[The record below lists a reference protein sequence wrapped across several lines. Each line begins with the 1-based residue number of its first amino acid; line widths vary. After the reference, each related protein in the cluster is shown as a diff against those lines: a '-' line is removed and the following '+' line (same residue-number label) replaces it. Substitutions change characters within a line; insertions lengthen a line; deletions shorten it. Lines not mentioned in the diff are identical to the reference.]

1 MHASRAG
8 LLAVIALSGVHS
20 ACEMNLDAQSR
31 YPVRDTQTVSRTLR
45 FDGSGTRDIDVRTIS
60 GSIRVVASDRSDV
73 SLDAVRTVR
82 ARSAGDLETANR
94 EVRIDFMDGAPSVG
108 AVVRTNGITCGDSSS
123 RDGWRGRPRY
133 EVEYAFTLQVP
144 RRVGLR
150 LCTINGDAVTVDGT
164 EGDFEIDN
172 INGAITLRNMRG
184 SGTAETINGDLVA
197 SFVEA
202 PRADSFLKT
211 LNGNLDA
218 TFPASLSADLL
229 MKTFNGDL
237 WTDFDV
243 QVLPQKPAEKE
254 RRNGGFVYRSDGSAR
269 VRVGKGGPELRLE
282 TFNGDVRVLRGR

>member
-1 MHASRAG
+1 MQASALSALVAIALAG
-8 LLAVIALSGVHS
+8 LST

-31 YPVRDTQTVSRTLR
+31 YPVRDTQTVTRTLR
-45 FDGSGTRDIDVRTIS
+45 FDGSTTRDVDVRTIS

-73 SLDAVRTVR
+73 ALEAVRTVR
-82 ARSAGDLETANR
+82 ARSADDLETANR
-94 EVRIDFMDGAPSVG
+94 EVRIDFMDGAASVG
-108 AVVRTNGITCGDSSS
+108 AVVRTNGVTCGDSSS

-133 EVEYAFTLQVP
+133 EVDYAFTLQVP
-144 RRVGLR
+144 RRVALR
-150 LCTINGDAVTVDGT
+150 LCTINGDAVAVEGT

-172 INGAITLRNMRG
+172 INGEISLRNMRG

-197 SFVEA
+197 SFAEA
-202 PRADSFLKT
+202 PREDSFLKT

-229 MKTFNGDL
+229 LKTFNGDL

-243 QVLPQKPAEKE
+243 QVLPQKPAEAQ

>member
-1 MHASRAG
+1 MTMPRIG
-8 LLAVIALSGVHS
+8 LLAAIALSGLHL
-20 ACEMNLDAQSR
+20 ACEMNLGAQSR
-31 YPVRDTQTVSRTLR
+31 YPVRDTQTVTRTLR
-45 FDGSGTRDIDVRTIS
+45 FDGSGTREVDVRTLS
-60 GSIRVVASDRSDV
+60 GSIRVVASNRSDV
-73 SLDAVRTVR
+73 SLEAVRTVR
-82 ARSAGDLETANR
+82 ARSADDLETANR
-94 EVRIDFMDGAPSVG
+94 EVRIDFMDGASSVG
-108 AVVRTNGITCGDSSS
+108 AVVRTNGITCGESSS

-133 EVEYAFTLQVP
+133 EVDYAFTLEVP
-144 RRVGLR
+144 RRVELR
-150 LCTINGDAVTVDGT
+150 LCTINGEAVTVDGT
-164 EGDFEIDN
+164 EGDFEVDN
-172 INGAITLRNMRG
+172 VNGGITLRNMRG

-197 SFVEA
+197 SFADA

-243 QVLPQKPAEKE
+243 QVLPQKPAQAE

-269 VRVGKGGPELRLE
+269 VRVGTGGPELRLE